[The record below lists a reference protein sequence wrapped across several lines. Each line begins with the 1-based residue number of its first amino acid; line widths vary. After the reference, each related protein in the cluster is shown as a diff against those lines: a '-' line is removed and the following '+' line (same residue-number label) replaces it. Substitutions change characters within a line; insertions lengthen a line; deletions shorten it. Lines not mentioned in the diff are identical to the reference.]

1 MATSYLQRIMSSNA
15 AGRPPSLNSAAVAKL
30 VKEYFYFHD
39 VDERSVKQLPSYDDR
54 NFYFRGSTTTS
65 TPEPA
70 SSISS
75 RSIMSDREYILKLNN
90 PLIVSYDVLRG
101 INDLLNHLHAK
112 NFTKCNQVLASREG
126 GDLLKIT
133 KEKLLE
139 YEDHLEPVET
149 GDKSGEC
156 TYFLRVLT
164 FIPGDCFD
172 KVDKHYLTPRLL
184 YDVGHCIGSAEAIL
198 QVYRNLPCLP

>member
-1 MATSYLQRIMSSNA
+1 MATRIMASNA
-15 AGRPPSLNSAAVAKL
+15 AGRPPSLSSAAIAKL

-54 NFYFRGSTTTS
+54 NFYFRGCAT

-70 SSISS
+70 SSITS
-75 RSIMSDREYILKLNN
+75 RSILSDREYILKLNN
-90 PLIVSYDVLRG
+90 PLIVSYDVLSG

-112 NFTKCNQVLASREG
+112 SFTKCNQPLASRG

-133 KEKLLE
+133 KEELLE
-139 YEDHLEPVET
+139 YEGHLEPVET

-164 FIPGDCFD
+164 FIPGECFD
-172 KVDKHYLTPRLL
+172 KVDKHCLTPRLL

-198 QVYRNLPCLP
+198 QVAI